1 MAPRIEPLAAKDWPA
16 EMGEA
21 LAAMVPAGHPRSL
34 TGDPRRQGSN
44 IMGTF
49 AHHPPLAKAFFT
61 LNGHLLR
68 ATSLSPRHREL
79 IVMRVAALQ
88 QCTYEWVQHVFVA
101 RGAGLTDLE
110 IAWIAWGPTA
120 PAWGE
125 CEATLLVAVDELARN
140 GVITDPTWANLN
152 EHLETRQIL
161 DVIVTAG
168 AYTTIAWMMKSVGI
182 DLDEE
187 LLADVGG

>member
-1 MAPRIEPLAAKDWPA
+1 MTPRIEPLAANDWPA
-16 EMGEA
+16 EMGDA

-34 TGDPRRQGSN
+34 TGDPRRQGTN

-49 AHHPPLAKAFFT
+49 AHHPVLAKAFFT

-68 ATSLSPRHREL
+68 ATTLTPRQREL

-88 QCTYEWVQHVFVA
+88 HCTYEWVQHVFVA
-101 RGAGLTDLE
+101 RGAGLGDLE

-120 PAWGE
+120 PGWDE
-125 CEATLLVAVDELARN
+125 CEASLLLAVDELARD
-140 GVITDPTWANLN
+140 GVITDSTWAALTK
-152 EHLETRQIL
+152 HLETRQIL

-168 AYTTIAWMMKSVGI
+168 AYTTIAWLMQSVGI
-182 DLDEE
+182 ELDDDLLTDNSE
-187 LLADVGG
+187 

>member
-1 MAPRIEPLAAKDWPA
+1 MTPRIEPLAAKGWPT
-16 EMGEA
+16 EMGDA

-34 TGDPRRQGSN
+34 TGDPRRQGTN

-49 AHHPPLAKAFFT
+49 AHHPALAKAFFT

-68 ATSLSPRHREL
+68 ATTLTPRHREL

-88 QCTYEWVQHVFVA
+88 HCTYEWVQHVFVA
-101 RGAGLTDLE
+101 RGAGLSDLE

-120 PAWGE
+120 PVWDE
-125 CEATLLVAVDELARN
+125 CEASLLLAVDELARD
-140 GVITDPTWANLN
+140 GVIADPTWAALTK
-152 EHLETRQIL
+152 HLETRQIL

-168 AYTTIAWMMKSVGI
+168 AYTTIAWMMQSVGI
-182 DLDEE
+182 DLDED
-187 LLADVGG
+187 LLADLAD

>member
-1 MAPRIEPLAAKDWPA
+1 MTPRMEPLAAKDWPA
-16 EMGEA
+16 EMGDA

-34 TGDPRRQGSN
+34 TGDPRRQGTN

-49 AHHPPLAKAFFT
+49 AHHPALAKAFFT
-61 LNGHLLR
+61 LNGHLLC
-68 ATSLSPRHREL
+68 ATTLTPRQREL
-79 IVMRVAALQ
+79 IVMRAAALQ
-88 QCTYEWVQHVFVA
+88 HCSYEWVQHVFVA

-120 PAWGE
+120 PVWDE
-125 CEATLLVAVDELARN
+125 LEASLLLAVDELARD
-140 GVITDPTWANLN
+140 GVITDHTWTVLN
-152 EHLETRQIL
+152 QHLEARQLL

-182 DLDEE
+182 DLDED
-187 LLADVGG
+187 LLGDLAG

>member
-16 EMGEA
+16 EMGDA

-34 TGDPRRQGSN
+34 TGDPRRQGTN

-49 AHHPPLAKAFFT
+49 AHHPALARAFFT

-68 ATSLSPRHREL
+68 ATTLTPRHREL

-101 RGAGLTDLE
+101 RGAGLSDLE
-110 IAWIAWGPTA
+110 IAWTAWGPTA
-120 PAWGE
+120 PVWDE
-125 CEATLLVAVDELARN
+125 CEAHLLRAVDELFAD
-140 GVITDPTWANLN
+140 GVITDSTWTTLTT
-152 EHLETRQIL
+152 HLQTRQIL
-161 DVIVTAG
+161 DVIVTTG
-168 AYTTIAWMMKSVGI
+168 AYTTIAWLMRSVGI
-182 DLDEE
+182 ELDDD
-187 LLADVGG
+187 LLADLRA